1 MGSLVDC
8 IRKYYPEYLGY
19 SSYPA
24 DQCAAF
30 SKSDEEWGI
39 LGNMTSAKIV
49 VDGVEFK
56 TSEQL
61 YQMMK
66 FKDPGVVK
74 KVWNGDTARGK
85 KSGNTKMT
93 AKSYEPE
100 FRRDDWGSMFV
111 DAMRFCIV
119 QKYQQCEA
127 FRNELERS
135 RGKFIVEK
143 HPNPKR
149 RNPDTWSTKL
159 KGDKWEGPN
168 LMGRLLMELR
178 DSNGELEYKLPDDA
192 FEFIK
197 IIKELKK

>member
-66 FKDPGVVK
+66 FKDPEVVK

-93 AKSYEPE
+93 AKSYEP
-100 FRRDDWGSMFV
+100 
-111 DAMRFCIV
+111 
-119 QKYQQCEA
+119 
-127 FRNELERS
+127 ERS

>member
-66 FKDPGVVK
+66 FKDPEVVK

-93 AKSYEPE
+93 AKSYELE
-100 FRRDDWGSMFV
+100 FRREDWGCILV
-111 DAMRFCIV
+111 DAMKFCV
-119 QKYQQCEA
+119 VEKYEQCEA
-127 FRNELERS
+127 FRKELERS
-135 RGKFIVEK
+135 RGKYIVEK
-143 HPNPKR
+143 QPKAGR
-149 RNPDTWSTKL
+149 RADAWNANL
-159 KGDKWEGPN
+159 VGDKWVGPN

-178 DSNGELEYKLPDDA
+178 DGDGKMEYKLPDDA